1 MPLLLLTYAYN
12 FWAMNDY
19 QEFNSLCLCLTM
31 ERLSDNPDF
40 THWSV
45 SQGRLDSF
53 EMIRSI
59 ISPTGL
65 QKAPIVHS
73 SRCGDRSSGLLCMLA
88 MGLAYQVEMQE
99 KERGS
104 VRTGAAI
111 REVSFDGSILLAD
124 NVTLDSISR
133 HQLPS
138 IVVTDPITNY
148 LYGQDRPVASSS
160 SMTAENI
167 AIEYDHTVERRRT
180 NLQESSPRENF
191 AIPQAAAIDLG
202 IPRCDASRGEISC
215 SSSVIS
221 SNGRDLPNVQSTV
234 SLIPLPIQQPKV
246 APVAWTVETE
256 PMGGKEREN
265 ARAREVRAS
274 KRMSLG
280 QIRTAGILSGCKFD
294 SENRSDEATDATSYA
309 PMHQSSPKSIAPK
322 LRRDSTNSNG
332 SKQESVSDTK
342 QPQQEISEMQSTLVF
357 ESQCPLRCVCLLRDS
372 MEGHAPSSSSWMFA
386 LGSNDKSVKVARVT
400 DMPLNQ
406 HPSVEILRDFS
417 DVHRGSIYAM
427 DWSSNISGHGQGQG
441 GGGLLATASN
451 DKSVRILK

>member
-1 MPLLLLTYAYN
+1 MLPASSLLLTYGYN
-12 FWAMNDY
+12 FWAMNNY

-59 ISPTGL
+59 ISPAGL
-65 QKAPIVHS
+65 QKDHIIQS
-73 SRCGDRSSGLLCMLA
+73 SRCSDRSSGLLCMLA
-88 MGLAYQVEMQE
+88 MGLAYQVEIQE

-111 REVSFDGSILLAD
+111 REAFFDGSILLAD
-124 NVTLDSISR
+124 DVTLDFISR
-133 HQLPS
+133 QQLPS
-138 IVVTDPITNY
+138 ITVTDPITNY
-148 LYGQDRPVASSS
+148 LYGQDRPVASLSN
-160 SMTAENI
+160 MTAENI
-167 AIEYDHTVERRRT
+167 AIEYDHTVEKRRT
-180 NLQESSPRENF
+180 NHQQCSPRENLI
-191 AIPQAAAIDLG
+191 IPQTAAVGLG
-202 IPRCDASRGEISC
+202 THGCEASRGEIS
-215 SSSVIS
+215 SSSRVI
-221 SNGRDLPNVQSTV
+221 NGNGKDLPNVQSAAIDT
-234 SLIPLPIQQPKV
+234 PPPIQQPRS

-256 PMGGKEREN
+256 PMGEKERES

-280 QIRTAGILSGCKFD
+280 QIRSAGILSGNKSD
-294 SENRSDEATDATSYA
+294 SEGRPDEVTDALVHQA
-309 PMHQSSPKSIAPK
+309 PPKSIVPK
-322 LRRDSTNSNG
+322 QRRDSTGSIG
-332 SKQESVSDTK
+332 SKQEVVSDTK
-342 QPQQEISEMQSTLVF
+342 EPQQQVGEMQSTLVF
-357 ESQCPLRCVCLLRDS
+357 ESQCPLRCVCVLKDS
-372 MEGHAPSSSSWMFA
+372 TEGQAPSSSSWMFA

-406 HPSVEILRDFS
+406 HPSVEILREFS

-427 DWSSNISGHGQGQG
+427 DWSCNINGHGLGQG
-441 GGGLLATASN
+441 GAGLLATASN